1 MSFDCIEWPL
11 MADPRAHGGLEAD
24 EVHMGGRTQ
33 CRRRGAPERQ
43 GIGLRGAQRALG
55 CVVRGR
61 AARVRGGARERGATR
76 RMRVR
81 RRRRRLCALRQ
92 AQGMAWRQPTW
103 CTNVA
108 SSQTVRTGDREI
120 RTTSTVVRRR
130 DALTPGRTV
139 PLLDSLN
146 ANRTAVLELDTHAAV
161 ASRER

>member
-11 MADPRAHGGLEAD
+11 MADSRAHGGLEAD

-92 AQGMAWRQPTW
+92 AQVMEAADVGH
-103 CTNVA
+103 TNVA
-108 SSQTVRTGDREI
+108 SPQTVRTGDREI